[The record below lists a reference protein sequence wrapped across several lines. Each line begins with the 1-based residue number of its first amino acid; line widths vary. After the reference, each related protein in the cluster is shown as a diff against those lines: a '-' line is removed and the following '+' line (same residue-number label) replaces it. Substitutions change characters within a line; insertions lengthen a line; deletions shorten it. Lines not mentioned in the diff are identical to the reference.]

1 MKKQTIIGLAVI
13 LIWST
18 TAFTCHRSN
27 STPDPNRGFDI
38 QTQVQFPNGLVILQG
53 GNAQGQFQ
61 SGPGT
66 SGTITS
72 FNRNV
77 NPGITTISGAKVP
90 GVWRLAFGPAFFGDS
105 CLTFVVSDRNV
116 SLGSREE
123 LTCPGRF
130 FGFTAAADTIDAFNP
145 PPTVDITG
153 NGSETLYGT
162 PMIAFYNEFGNVVA
176 STSAN
181 QLLYT
186 DGAVSG
192 VRVGVSDLSQAYDGI
207 YNVVVHNVN
216 ADGTWETV
224 GSAAITIYGNP
235 PPPPDPGGGGGGG
248 CEQSPPDQPQLECDT
263 YNNY

>member
-1 MKKQTIIGLAVI
+1 MKKITGISLAV
-13 LIWST
+13 LLAWSAAGFSCGGNNNT
-18 TAFTCHRSN
+18 SN
-27 STPDPNRGFDI
+27 PNRGFDI

-66 SGTITS
+66 SGTVTS

-105 CLTFVVSDRNV
+105 CLTFVVENRNV
-116 SLGSREE
+116 SSGSLER

-130 FGFTAAADTIDAFNP
+130 FGFTATADTIDAFNP
-145 PPTVDITG
+145 PATVDITG
-153 NGSETLYGT
+153 SGSETLYGT

-176 STSAN
+176 STPAN

-192 VRVGVSDLSQAYDGI
+192 VRVGVSDLSQVYDGI
-207 YNVVVHNVN
+207 YSAVVHNVQ
-216 ADGTWETV
+216 ADGTWEIV
-224 GSAAITIYGNP
+224 GSASVTVYGNP
-235 PPPPDPGGGGGGG
+235 PPPPDPGGGGGG
-248 CEQSPPDQPQLECDT
+248 CEPQPQNQEQLPCDT
-263 YNNY
+263 YNTY